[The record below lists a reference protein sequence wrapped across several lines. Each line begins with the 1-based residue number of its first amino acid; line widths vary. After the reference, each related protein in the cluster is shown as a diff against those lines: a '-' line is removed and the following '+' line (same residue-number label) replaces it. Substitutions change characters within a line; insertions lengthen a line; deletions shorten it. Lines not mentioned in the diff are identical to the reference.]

1 MPDQPPL
8 TESSALSMNLVKFIL
23 LASVA
28 CYLGLAV
35 FAALFANR
43 MIFPQPPSS
52 YSDSEAIIK
61 IPYGSDG
68 YEVSALFLPNEDA
81 DRIVFYHHG
90 NGEDLGRIQ
99 GRLQLLREQGF
110 AVFAWDYPGYGTS
123 TGRPNEARVMQAA
136 RAGMQFIVNE
146 LGFSEEQVI
155 LYGRSLGGGP
165 AVQLAVDHAV
175 AGLIL
180 EGTFTSAFRVLTRV
194 RILPWDVFDNLSR
207 IDQIDAPLL
216 IIHGNH
222 DYTVPYS
229 HAHQLYRRASEP
241 KTFVTV
247 DTGGHNN
254 LVEDFA
260 DIYWEAIHSFIQS
273 L

>member
-1 MPDQPPL
+1 MSFL
-8 TESSALSMNLVKFIL
+8 KFIL
-23 LASVA
+23 LTATA
-28 CYLGLAV
+28 GYLGLV
-35 FAALFANR
+35 IFAALFANR

-52 YSDSEAIIK
+52 YSDSDAIIK
-61 IPYGSDG
+61 IPYGDEG
-68 YEVSALFLPNEDA
+68 YEISALYFPNREA

-99 GRLQLLREQGF
+99 GRLQLLLEQGF

-123 TGRPNEARVMQAA
+123 TGRPNETRVMQAA
-136 RAGMQFIVNE
+136 HAAMRHIQE
-146 LGFSEEQVI
+146 DLGYAEEQII

-165 AVQLAVDHAV
+165 AVQLAASNNV

-180 EGTFTSAFRVLTRV
+180 EGTFTSAFRVMTRV
-194 RILPWDVFDNLSR
+194 QLVPWDVFDNLSR
-207 IDQIDAPLL
+207 IDNINAPLL
-216 IIHGNH
+216 IIHGDRDH
-222 DYTVPYS
+222 TVPYS
-229 HAHQLYRRASEP
+229 HGLQLFERANEP
-241 KTFVTV
+241 KTLLTV

-260 DIYWEAIHSFIQS
+260 EIYWEAIHSFIQS

>member
-1 MPDQPPL
+1 
-8 TESSALSMNLVKFIL
+8 MNLIKFVL
-23 LASVA
+23 LTSVA

-52 YSDSEAIIK
+52 YSDSDAIIK
-61 IPYGSDG
+61 IAYGNQG
-68 YEVSALFLPNEDA
+68 HEVSALFLANDEA
-81 DRIVFYHHG
+81 DRIIFYHHG

-123 TGRPNEARVMQAA
+123 TGRPTESSIMQAA
-136 RAGMQFIVNE
+136 RAGMDYITQE
-146 LGFSEEQVI
+146 LGFAGEQVI

-165 AVQLAVDHAV
+165 AVQLAVDFPV
-175 AGLIL
+175 AGVIL
-180 EGTFTSAFRVLTRV
+180 EGTFTSTFRVMTRV
-194 RILPWDVFDNLSR
+194 RLLPWDIFDNLSR

-216 IIHGNH
+216 IIHGNLDH
-222 DYTVPYS
+222 TVPYS
-229 HAHQLYRRASEP
+229 HAAQLYERASQP

-260 DIYWEAIHSFIQS
+260 EIYWEAIHSFIQS